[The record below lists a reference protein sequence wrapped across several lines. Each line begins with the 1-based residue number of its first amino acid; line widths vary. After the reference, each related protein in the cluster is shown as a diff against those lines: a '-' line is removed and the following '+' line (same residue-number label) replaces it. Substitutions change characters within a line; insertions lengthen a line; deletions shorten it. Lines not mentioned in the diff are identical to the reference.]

1 MIHSFELNGYYIVLD
16 VCSGSVHVVDELAY
30 EMIARFEEKTLPEIT
45 AEMLTA
51 ENLSRVTV
59 INSDTVTVLTDQI
72 CEGIYPYEG
81 TYGFCLRDKTM
92 EEKLQDT
99 LDIYAGAIAE
109 LADLIAGG
117 E

>member
-1 MIHSFELNGYYIVLD
+1 MTYTMMFKDGTIIGVLPD
-16 VCSGSVHVVDELAY
+16 DCGNWLSD
-30 EMIARFEEKTLPEIT
+30 EIT

-59 INSDTVTVLTDQI
+59 INSDTVTVLTDQV
-72 CEGIYPYEG
+72 CEGIYPYEN
-81 TYGFCLRDKTM
+81 TFGFCLRDKTV
-92 EEKLQDT
+92 EEKQQDT
-99 LDIYAGAIAE
+99 LDIFAGAIAE